1 MDIFQIILVLFFFVT
16 LVLSYVARKHFPDK
30 VNKIIPYNFVVL
42 GSLFF
47 YAGLDNGN
55 KFVLYSGIGFFV
67 YGIFLLSKRTK
78 IAKENSSSN
87 LTE

>member
-1 MDIFQIILVLFFFVT
+1 MDIFQIIPVLVFVVAI
-16 LVLSYVARKHFPDK
+16 VLSYVARKHFPEK

-42 GSLFF
+42 GGLFC

-78 IAKENSSSN
+78 IAKED
-87 LTE
+87 L